1 MLEIRKRVEQVDKMR
16 QSWFRDVCSKRRDK
30 YSVKYLIIDRQTP
43 TLYRKVMTMRE
54 NDYLHEKCSVK
65 NKYVSVKDLKTKPI
79 NTLMHDINKLFSKNI
94 HDHLVLQKIV
104 DFYFKDTSKF
114 YLKVG
119 IINLIFNFF
128 PFLFQI
134 YEYGK
139 DKNENMVEIC
149 NSICIVVSVF
159 TIFLEF
165 LVLR

>member
-1 MLEIRKRVEQVDKMR
+1 
-16 QSWFRDVCSKRRDK
+16 
-30 YSVKYLIIDRQTP
+30 
-43 TLYRKVMTMRE
+43 MTMRE
-54 NDYLHEKCSVK
+54 NDYLHKKCSVK

-139 DKNENMVEIC
+139 DKIENMVEIC